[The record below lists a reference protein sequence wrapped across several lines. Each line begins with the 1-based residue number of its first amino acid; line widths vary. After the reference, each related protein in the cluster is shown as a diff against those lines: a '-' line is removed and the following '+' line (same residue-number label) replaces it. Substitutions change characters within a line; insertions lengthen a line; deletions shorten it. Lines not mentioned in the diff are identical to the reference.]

1 MDNIR
6 NFCVLAH
13 IDHGKSTLADRFLEI
28 TGTVSKK
35 KLRAQYLD
43 RMSLERE
50 RGITIKMHPVR
61 MVFQNYIL
69 NLIDTPGHVDFSY
82 EVSRSLKT
90 CEGAIL
96 LCDATQ
102 GVQAQTLANYFLA
115 KKEGLAI
122 IPVVNKIDLPNAQ
135 PEKTAQDLAELT
147 GLKKEEII
155 FVSAKFGTSVEKV
168 LEAVVEKIPA
178 PVGNIN
184 KSLRALI
191 FDSLFDQHR
200 GVIAYVR
207 VFDGQIKKGEKI
219 KLLGTGKI
227 STALEVGTFKPEFS
241 AKESLKAGEIGY
253 VITGFKETKEC
264 RVGDT
269 VVKNSKLEVKPLG
282 GYQEPQPMVFA
293 SFYCAESQNYL
304 KLKESLEKLSLND
317 AAFSFKPEGFS
328 DLGFGFRCGFLG
340 LLHLEI
346 IKERLEREYGLNLI
360 VTAPSVSYQVIL
372 FAEGGSASGGKDN
385 SEKFIHSP
393 QEFSEAEAKEI
404 REPWIEL
411 EVFSPTQYLS
421 PIMELV
427 KKFRGL
433 YKKTDY
439 LDKEM
444 VLFYEMPLASFLDSF
459 YNGLKNISAGYASLS
474 YQILD
479 YRSADLVKIDIL
491 IAGKK
496 IDALSVIVPREKIQ
510 IEGKRLTTQLKKL
523 LPRQL
528 FEIPIQAAVGSKI
541 ISRETI
547 SALRKNVTAK
557 LYGGDRTRKEKLLQK
572 QKAGKK
578 KLKEIGNIHIPQ
590 EIFFAILKNR

>member
-1 MDNIR
+1 M
-6 NFCVLAH
+6 AH

-372 FAEGGSASGGKDN
+372 SAEGGSASGGKDN

-439 LDKEM
+439 LGKEM

>member
-372 FAEGGSASGGKDN
+372 SAEGGSASGGKDN

-439 LDKEM
+439 LGKEM